1 MSRTTRSRSEE
12 VLAYWTMVLPALLLY
27 LLVLGFPIVIS
38 VILSL
43 SNYNGGK
50 MFGGQPWTI
59 VGVQQYQKL
68 VKDPYFW
75 MALKN
80 NIYIV
85 LISVFGQL
93 PLGFTF
99 AYLIYRKIV
108 KGGEFWQAVLYMPQI
123 ISVIVLGI
131 MWSIIFSPSG
141 VIAEVMNR
149 IYSAQISHRIDAIF
163 AAAGGFHITDDVI
176 HKLIAASGNVAGQTF
191 TTNPPEELKQLI
203 LTYSP
208 DNLDLLKH
216 DLVNL
221 LGAKWTPTFLT
232 KPNVAMLPVLF
243 VILWCWTGL
252 YLILFLANMQKID
265 PQVIE
270 AARIDGATEGQV
282 MSRVV
287 LPSLSG
293 VIVNSAI
300 LCIAGSLN
308 SFALVFAMTG
318 GGPARVTELLSIY
331 MYNAAFVGRPDFPL
345 ANAISLAIVIF
356 SMVLIVIT
364 KLVERRY
371 GGRE

>member
-1 MSRTTRSRSEE
+1 MSRSLRGRSEE
-12 VLAYWTMVLPALLLY
+12 LVAYWTMVLPAVLLY

-38 VILSL
+38 IILSL
-43 SNYNGGK
+43 SNYNGGR

-59 VGVQQYQKL
+59 SGLQHYQKL
-68 VKDPYFW
+68 VHDPYFW
-75 MALKN
+75 SALKN
-80 NIYIV
+80 NVYIV
-85 LISVFGQL
+85 LLSIFGQL
-93 PLGFTF
+93 PLGFIF
-99 AYLIYRKIV
+99 AYLIYRRIV
-108 KGGEFWQAVLYMPQI
+108 RGPEFWQAVLYMPQI
-123 ISVIVLGI
+123 ISVIVIGI

-149 IYSAQISHRIDAIF
+149 IYSAQMAHRIDGIF

-176 HKLIAASGNVAGQTF
+176 HKLIAASGPVAGQTF
-191 TTNPPEELKQLI
+191 SADPPAELKQLI

-208 DNLDLLKH
+208 DNLVLLKH

-221 LGAKWTPTFLT
+221 LGTKWTPTFLSR
-232 KPNVAMLPVLF
+232 PNVAMLPVLF

-270 AARIDGATEGQV
+270 AARIDGASEGQV
-282 MSRVV
+282 MGRVV

-331 MYNAAFVGRPDFPL
+331 MYNTAFIGRPDFPL
-345 ANAISLAIVIF
+345 ANAIALTIVIF
-356 SMVLIVIT
+356 SMILIVIT
-364 KLVERRY
+364 KVVEKRY